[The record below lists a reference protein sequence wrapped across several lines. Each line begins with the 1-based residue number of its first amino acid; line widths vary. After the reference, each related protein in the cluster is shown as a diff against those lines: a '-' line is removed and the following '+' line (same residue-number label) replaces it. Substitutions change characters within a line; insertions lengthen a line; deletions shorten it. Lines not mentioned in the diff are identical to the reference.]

1 MRIKEGFE
9 LRQVCGE
16 YVVIAQ
22 GLKNIDFNN
31 MIALNASAA
40 TIWKAIYGKDFT
52 VQDMANALFDEY
64 EVEIETALADSNE
77 MLNLWKSYGIIEE

>member
-1 MRIKEGFE
+1 MRIKDGFE

-16 YVVIAQ
+16 YIVIAQ

-40 TIWKAIYGKDFT
+40 TIWKAIYGKDFI
-52 VQDMANALFDEY
+52 VQDMADALLEEY
-64 EVEIETALADSNE
+64 EVEPEIALADSNE
-77 MLNLWKSYGIIEE
+77 MLKLWTSYGIIEE